1 MQGERR
7 DDRKIQKK
15 DRRVSFNEEAEVRTI
30 ERKEQRKN
38 VDEMQFVGND
48 DKKRGRDDDDDD
60 DDEEA
65 AKQARAQAEKSRRKK
80 RKLLAGVD
88 EDSENSGEDYEGEE
102 RPDEEV
108 FEEEFNS
115 GIKLES
121 FNLREEYRDGVID
134 LSTGAIKTRAAKEE
148 EEDEEWLK
156 EYENKMKDDAYATKM
171 EKLRDKWAEDDA
183 NFDAE
188 TKFSR
193 VDSMRLLE
201 EASDILYWGE
211 SVSKALNR
219 LRPKQAHVP
228 KKSGTTAITSSSN
241 STNKKEEE
249 EETPFVKL
257 TNAADKL
264 LNAEGLVDIYSMTKE
279 ELMDHLDKIKAKVVK
294 WVYKWPNTDQ
304 EYGPYTNDEMKG
316 WLDEGYFSFEEGKY
330 ILVKK
335 IVEGNTTN
343 NSFIPLVDNIF

>member
-1 MQGERR
+1 MERDERR
-7 DDRKIQKK
+7 EQKK
-15 DRRVSFNEEAEVRTI
+15 NRKVSFSEEPQVRTI
-30 ERKEQRKN
+30 ERKENRKK
-38 VDEMQFVGND
+38 VGEMDSVEDQEDDRKRDREDEE
-48 DKKRGRDDDDDD
+48 D

-65 AKQARAQAEKSRRKK
+65 TKQASAQAEKSRRKK
-80 RKLLAGVD
+80 RKLLAGVE

-115 GIKLES
+115 GIRLES

-134 LSTGAIKTRAAKEE
+134 LSTGAIKTRAAREE
-148 EEDEEWLK
+148 EEDEDWLK

-171 EKLRDKWAEDDA
+171 EKLRGKWAEDDA
-183 NFDAE
+183 HFEEE

-193 VDSMRLLE
+193 VDSIRLLE
-201 EASDILYWGE
+201 EASDVLYWGE

-228 KKSGTTAITSSSN
+228 KKSGTTAISSN
-241 STNKKEEE
+241 SNSTGKKEED

-279 ELMDHLDKIKAKVVK
+279 ELMDHLDKIKAKIIQ
-294 WVYKWPNTDQ
+294 WVYKWPNAEE
-304 EYGPYTNDEMKG
+304 EYGPYTNDQMKG

-330 ILVKK
+330 ILVRK
-335 IVEGNTTN
+335 IVEGDQSG
-343 NSFIPLVDNIF
+343 SFAPLVDNIF

>member
-1 MQGERR
+1 MESERR
-7 DDRKIQKK
+7 EHKKSRK
-15 DRRVSFNEEAEVRTI
+15 VSFSEEAQVRTI
-30 ERKEQRKN
+30 ERKERRKK
-38 VDEMQFVGND
+38 VDDETDSGNQD
-48 DKKRGRDDDDDD
+48 DRKRGREDEDD

-65 AKQARAQAEKSRRKK
+65 TAQARAQAEKSRRKK
-80 RKLLAGVD
+80 RKLLAGVE

-115 GIKLES
+115 GIRLES

-171 EKLRDKWAEDDA
+171 EKLRGKWAEDDA
-183 NFDAE
+183 HFDEE

-193 VDSMRLLE
+193 VDSIRLLE
-201 EASDILYWGE
+201 EASDVLYWGE

-228 KKSGTTAITSSSN
+228 KKSGTTAITSNAHSIG
-241 STNKKEEE
+241 KKEEGE

-279 ELMDHLDKIKAKVVK
+279 ELMDHLDKIKAKIIQ
-294 WVYKWPNTDQ
+294 WIYKWPNSDE
-304 EYGPYTNDEMKG
+304 EYGPYTNDQMKG

-330 ILVKK
+330 ILVRK
-335 IVEGNTTN
+335 IVEGDQSD
-343 NSFIPLVDNIF
+343 SFAPLVDNFF